1 MMRMSREAAALCEIL
16 RDAGGAAVPEEA
28 IAASLAVPISAV
40 RGVVRLLEEEGFVI
54 DTSRRGAYSLVRM
67 PEYDLSLSCIGSLLR
82 NAGLRSPE
90 VFLFETLRSTQE
102 TAREIGRG
110 SSAGEVV
117 VFSEEQSGGRGRRD
131 RSWISPKGAGL
142 FFSVFHRPE
151 IAPGRVQLIS
161 LAAGLAVRD
170 AVKSLFSLELSLKW
184 PNDLLREGKK
194 ACGILVEASSIGVG
208 LRDCRT
214 GIGINIR
221 RPATACAGGDDIL
234 KDAFFLCDE
243 VSPVYRGE
251 LAVAILQRFFDL
263 IARLEAD
270 GGRSLLSLYRDACFT
285 LGREVTVIVD
295 EGAVQG
301 RAIAVGENG
310 ELVVSTKNGEMR
322 FCAADV
328 IHATPASHKGACI

>member
-1 MMRMSREAAALCEIL
+1 
-16 RDAGGAAVPEEA
+16 
-28 IAASLAVPISAV
+28 
-40 RGVVRLLEEEGFVI
+40 
-54 DTSRRGAYSLVRM
+54 M

-184 PNDLLREGKK
+184 PNDLLREGRKR
-194 ACGILVEASSIGVG
+194 AAFSRGLQHRGRIARLLYQDGV
-208 LRDCRT
+208 
-214 GIGINIR
+214 NIQ
-221 RPATACAGGDDIL
+221 RPATACAGGDNIL
-234 KDAFFLCDE
+234 KEAFFLCDE